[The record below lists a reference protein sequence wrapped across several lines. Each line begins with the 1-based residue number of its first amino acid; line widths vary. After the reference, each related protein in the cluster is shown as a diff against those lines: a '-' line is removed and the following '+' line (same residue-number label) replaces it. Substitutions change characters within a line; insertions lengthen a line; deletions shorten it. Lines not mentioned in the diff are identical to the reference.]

1 MRKYRQI
8 MLFVLFATVIQSI
21 LFMTV
26 PAFADTKASFFPET
40 GKKEKTDGSL
50 TIDYSHMDQ
59 GYVLVRAEK
68 ADRSIKLKVDH
79 GSDSLYY
86 GMNGDG
92 KNETIPL
99 QYGSGTYRFTLFIAQ
114 RKDSNQYKRAGTVTL
129 KSTMKDETSCF
140 LYPNQ
145 YVSYRADSP
154 FIEKAQELCK
164 DLNDPMEIAKAICKY
179 IRANFSYDWNKSANI
194 RSNNTKNMLPDI
206 ETTWNTKLG
215 VCQDLSALTCAMLR
229 SQGVPA
235 KLAIGSADGSCHS
248 WVVIIVDGKSRRFD
262 PTGSA
267 GNYKAERYY

>member
-1 MRKYRQI
+1 MKKFRQT
-8 MLFVLFATVIQSI
+8 VLFILVAAVIQSI

-26 PAFADTKASFFPET
+26 PAYADAKTSCFPEA

-68 ADRSIKLKVDH
+68 TDNSIKLKVDH

-92 KNETIPL
+92 KNEIIPL
-99 QYGSGTYRFTLFIAQ
+99 QYGSGTYRFTLFIAR
-114 RKDSNQYKRAGTVTL
+114 RKDSNQYKRGGTVTL

-154 FIEKAQELCK
+154 FVEEARELCK
-164 DLNDPMEIAKAICKY
+164 DLNDPTDIAKAICRY
-179 IRANFSYDWNKSANI
+179 IRANFSYDWIKSAGI
-194 RSNNTKNMLPDI
+194 RSNDTKNMLPDI

-235 KLAIGSADGSCHS
+235 KLAIGRADGSCHS
-248 WVVIIVDGKSRRFD
+248 WVVIIVDGKNRRFD
-262 PTGSA
+262 PTGAA
-267 GNYKAERYY
+267 GSYQAERYY